1 MNYVTSSEA
10 RRMLHI
16 SPATLMNWKN
26 NGRIKFKKLSSHKFL
41 YDIDSVDS
49 SADESSSAF
58 NSLNV
63 IYARVSGSG
72 HKQDLDNQI
81 EVIKNYMLSN
91 GVKPDFIFKDIASG
105 MNDERKQLTEMLELV
120 FKRKVKR
127 VYITYKDRL
136 TRFGFNYFK
145 KIFSFFNTEIFIL
158 DEMEETSKTFQQEMC
173 EDLISIIHTY
183 SMKIYNSRRRKFK
196 EIEKILSETSDGTSD
211 EKEENEN

>member
-10 RRMLHI
+10 RRHLRI

-26 NGRIKFKKLSSHKFL
+26 EGRIKYKRLTSHKIL

-49 SADESSSAF
+49 SADDKSSAF
-58 NSLNV
+58 NNLNV
-63 IYARVSGSG
+63 IYARVSGSSQK
-72 HKQDLDNQI
+72 HELDNQI

-91 GVKPDFIFKDIASG
+91 GIKPDHIFRDIASG
-105 MNDERKQLTEMLELV
+105 MNDERKQLSEMLELV
-120 FKRKVKR
+120 FKRQVKC

-136 TRFGFNYFK
+136 SRFGFNYFR
-145 KIFSFFNTEIFIL
+145 KIFSFFNTEIVIL

-196 EIEKILSETSDGTSD
+196 EIEKILSETSGTEPDDNDG
-211 EKEENEN
+211 EET